1 MARPRKSTKDEWLDQ
16 FADWDTETQ
25 ESLIDTCELLHR
37 QAKRREGRRPEPQ
50 QIEMRNVTRP
60 HIDILMDEPDQITCE
75 DLGKAGAA

>member
-37 QAKRREGRRPEPQ
+37 QAKRRDGRRPEPH
-50 QIEMRNVTRP
+50 QIEMRQHVTRE
-60 HIDILMDEPDQITCE
+60 IITDETHQITRE
-75 DLGKAGAA
+75 DLGKAGPG

>member
-37 QAKRREGRRPEPQ
+37 QAKRREGRRA
-50 QIEMRNVTRP
+50 
-60 HIDILMDEPDQITCE
+60 PDTAQLPLATE
-75 DLGKAGAA
+75 ELAA